1 MEYTQGN
8 GHTGPRNI
16 DPKDLKWQVRF
27 NLSDAF
33 AAAVRA
39 NPADPA
45 LKLLNDVLAKY
56 NASIKNSGMSF
67 ADFLPYFRNEEMPAL
82 MSKLRAL
89 AKAAVDEKVEG
100 AAVYLK
106 ILDQV
111 EIDFLE
117 ADAKDDVDAGMAVR
131 SALNATAK
139 KADLS
144 GDLKEVNDEML
155 ERMKLFLWTKETMLK
170 PETHKKY
177 ASRFTVFADGGK
189 EIYDKVIADGLEAD
203 LNALKA
209 SGMVTVVSKFDSDP
223 AHNPQAPRKFRLG

>member
-1 MEYTQGN
+1 MDHTQGF

-39 NPADPA
+39 NPADPV
-45 LKLLNDVLAKY
+45 LKPLNDVLAKY

-67 ADFLPYFRNEEMPAL
+67 ADFLPHFMNDEMPARL
-82 MSKLRAL
+82 AELRTLITDASALRAMEDL
-89 AKAAVDEKVEG
+89 ATQFV
-100 AAVYLK
+100 
-106 ILDQV
+106 
-111 EIDFLE
+111 E
-117 ADAKDDVDAGMAVR
+117 ADARNDVEAGTVVMR
-131 SALNATAK
+131 KWFALNEGATDAVL
-139 KADLS
+139 AANS
-144 GDLKEVNDEML
+144 EMID
-155 ERMKLFLWTKETMLK
+155 RMGLFLWTKETMLK
-170 PETHKKY
+170 PETQKKY

-189 EIYDKVIADGLEAD
+189 EIYDKSIADGLEAD
-203 LNALKA
+203 LIALKA